1 VNLSIQTILLN
12 VSNLERSVD
21 FYVDVFDLSVT
32 ARREGVAGLVVSQAS
47 RTQTL
52 VLCEVPSPHHS
63 HGGRGSIGPRLLAFE
78 AGSPDEIERVALKL
92 SNRHALGGRTRSD
105 TWEAIIGFDPDRI
118 EVSLAASLTGLP
130 IQGEDW
136 RQIDDM
142 VYQIG

>member
-12 VSNLERSVD
+12 VSDLERSVD
-21 FYVDVFDLSVT
+21 FYVDVFDLRVT
-32 ARREGVAGLVVSQAS
+32 ARRDGVAGLVVSEAS
-47 RTQTL
+47 RIQTL
-52 VLCEVPSPHHS
+52 VLREAPTLHRS
-63 HGGRGSIGPRLLAFE
+63 HGGRGSIGPRLIAFE
-78 AGSPDEIERVALKL
+78 AGSPDELDGVALKL
-92 SNRHALGGRTRSD
+92 SNRHALAGRTRSD

-142 VYQIG
+142 VYQVG